1 MGMKAPGVRWNPVT
15 SNGSGGGRVASR
27 IARAWIPI
35 AFIVTVL
42 AGFTYAAAQ
51 QVYRNG
57 ADEPQIWLATQAAA
71 AIGSGAAPDSVVGT
85 RAIDIAVSPAPFVI
99 VYRSDGRPTAGSGL
113 LGGAT
118 PTPPKGV
125 FAASTASGRDRVT
138 WQPRA
143 GVRIASVVMPISGE
157 RGWVLAG
164 RSLRQAEH
172 NVDQLG
178 QIAFA
183 VWAVATGGSLILIA
197 GLEWWATR

>member
-1 MGMKAPGVRWNPVT
+1 MV
-15 SNGSGGGRVASR
+15 SR

-42 AGFTYAAAQ
+42 AGFTYVAAQ
-51 QVYRNG
+51 QAYRNG
-57 ADEPQIWLATQAAA
+57 ADEPQIWLATEATTS
-71 AIGSGAAPDSVVGT
+71 IGSGVAPESVVGT

-99 VYRSDGRPTAGSGL
+99 VYGSDGLPIAGSGL
-113 LGGAT
+113 LGGT
-118 PTPPKGV
+118 LPTPPKGV

-143 GVRIASVVMPISGE
+143 GVRIASVVVPISGE
-157 RGWVLAG
+157 HGWVLAG
-164 RSLRQAEH
+164 RSLRQTEH

-178 QIAFA
+178 QIALA
-183 VWAVATGGSLILIA
+183 AWAVATGGSLILIA